1 MTLKYK
7 PLDIIGNIQILEI
20 IKHNSRYNAK
30 CKCLLCGTVYTR
42 GLNGIDCTKYKCCAR
57 CAYDMLQE
65 DIAGKIIGKWKIIER
80 IPIDQCKKRNRQE
93 VICQCLSCGRLF
105 TRLLPELKY
114 KNKHGCKDCM
124 LKARNNSGMKKTRL
138 YKIWHGMKNRCE
150 WDSPKNRQWKN
161 YGGRGITLCKEWHE
175 FSNFRDWSLNNGYAD
190 NLTIDRIDVNGNYE
204 PSNCRWAT
212 MKTQGNNR
220 RDNHYITYQGRTQ
233 SLRAWSDE
241 LGFDYKLVKTHI
253 IHGKPWEEVVTF
265 MKNKGNKKYIS
276 DITYN
281 GKTQTLKAWCKELGI
296 SYTAAKNHRRK
307 GKSFEEILEYF
318 KDGNYNHSEHLITYN
333 GKTQGIRAWCNELH
347 MPYDKVRGRYYRG
360 TWTWE
365 ELVAEYAN
373 SD

>member
-30 CKCLLCGTVYTR
+30 CKCLLCGTVYIR

-57 CAYDMLQE
+57 CAYNKLQKQINNE
-65 DIAGKIIGKWKIIER
+65 ILGKWKIIGR
-80 IPIDQCKKRNRQE
+80 VPNDLCKDKYKQE
-93 VICQCLSCGRLF
+93 VYCECLTCGRHF
-105 TRLLPELKY
+105 IRLYQELKY
-114 KNKHGCKDCM
+114 KNKYGCKDCM

-138 YKIWHGMKNRCE
+138 YKIWRGIICRCE
-150 WDSPKNRQWKN
+150 WNSPKNKQWKN
-161 YGGRGITLCKEWHE
+161 YGGRGITLCDEWHI
-175 FSNFRDWSLNNGYAD
+175 FSNFRDWSLNNGYTD
-190 NLTIDRIDVNGNYE
+190 ELTIDRIDVDGNYE

-241 LGFDYKLVKTHI
+241 LGFDYKLVKNHI
-253 IHGKPWEEVVTF
+253 KRGKPWEEVVTF
-265 MKNKGNKKYIS
+265 MQNKGDKKYIS

-281 GKTQTLKAWCKELGI
+281 GKTQTLKDWCKELNI
-296 SYTAAKNHRRK
+296 NYTAAKNHRRN
-307 GKSFEEILEYF
+307 GEPLEDIIDFF
-318 KDGNYNHSEHLITYN
+318 KDGNYNHNHHMITYN
-333 GKTQGIRAWCNELH
+333 GKTQSIKAWCNELH

-373 SD
+373 SY